1 MTKLPM
7 AIIGVLAAAGCAAA
21 LVLARQHQTIAQWR
35 QQLQEIAPLREEN
48 QRLSALAK
56 SMQEEL
62 ELARR
67 GQDELVRLR
76 GEVAALRKT
85 KGELVK
91 LEGRLA
97 AANPSLANS
106 ALPSDQALLAKS
118 PEIAMIP
125 AASWGNAGLATPEA
139 AFQTVSWAI
148 ANRDT
153 NALAR
158 GLMWDSMARA
168 KAEALFNAMPESLRQ
183 QYGSV
188 DAVVHEWWLNQ
199 GTGVAA
205 FRVLSQFDQGP
216 DNAALIE
223 QQQFQ
228 DGHVQENSVLFRQ
241 DPSGWRQVL
250 TEGMMGRFE
259 GYLNN
264 MAGAPAAGAK

>member
-1 MTKLPM
+1 M

-21 LVLARQHQTIAQWR
+21 LGLARQHRTFAQLR
-35 QQLQEIAPLREEN
+35 QQLEETAPLREEN

-56 SMQEEL
+56 SLQEEL

-97 AANPSLANS
+97 AAKPSLADS

-125 AASWGNAGLATPEA
+125 AASWGNAGLTTPEA

-168 KAEALFNAMPESLRQ
+168 KAEALFNALPESVRR

-188 DAVVHEWWLNQ
+188 DAVIHEWWMNQ

>member
-1 MTKLPM
+1 M

-21 LVLARQHQTIAQWR
+21 LGLARQHRTFAQLR
-35 QQLQEIAPLREEN
+35 QQLEETAPLREEN

-56 SMQEEL
+56 SLQEEL

-97 AANPSLANS
+97 AAKPSLADS

-168 KAEALFNAMPESLRQ
+168 KAEALFNALPESVRR

-188 DAVVHEWWLNQ
+188 DAVIHEWWMNQ

-216 DNAALIE
+216 DNASLIE